1 MDNRLKILYRRSLF
15 ERRSDTERNARVRL
29 EEHVQAGRLC
39 GRQIRHTQSREV
51 MGAIG
56 DNGEGAGT
64 RLSRKASSEDS
75 GARTETDTGRQEE
88 NSKVRGKT
96 LVKELGK
103 MYP

>member
-29 EEHVQAGRLC
+29 EEHVQAGRL
-39 GRQIRHTQSREV
+39 
-51 MGAIG
+51 IG

>member
-1 MDNRLKILYRRSLF
+1 MSEGVTQEGMRACDWKGTSKQVGCVAGKSAILKAEMRW
-15 ERRSDTERNARVRL
+15 
-29 EEHVQAGRLC
+29 
-39 GRQIRHTQSREV
+39 
-51 MGAIG
+51 GASG
-56 DNGEGAGT
+56 DRGEGAGT